1 MGARS
6 GLTGPEKTM
15 TSYREWRRIAGA
27 MALLAL
33 APLPAAAQ
41 VAPGSGAQAPLFK
54 GGHPNGSGAKPP
66 PAALPGARG
75 GKALAPA
82 AADVA
87 AMNPTEALFDAINR
101 DDQAQARDALGRGAD
116 LRARDALGMTPL
128 QLSIDLGRNDITFL
142 LLSMRHDEAA
152 GPPAATRPM
161 AMAAPARPMPKR
173 RPAPRP
179 VVAAPVVAAGGG
191 APVPGAGFLGFDP
204 TR

>member
-1 MGARS
+1 
-6 GLTGPEKTM
+6 M

-27 MALLAL
+27 VALLAL

-41 VAPGSGAQAPLFK
+41 LAPGGGAAAAPLFQ
-54 GGHPNGSGAKPP
+54 GGHPKGSGAKPP

-87 AMNPTEALFDAINR
+87 AMNPTQALFDAINR

-142 LLSMRHDEAA
+142 LLSMRHAEAS
-152 GPPAATRPM
+152 GPAAAAQTGAATRP
-161 AMAAPARPMPKR
+161 AALLAPARPMPR
-173 RPAPRP
+173 RRAAPKP
-179 VVAAPVVAAGGG
+179 VAAAPVVAAGGG

-204 TR
+204 AR